1 MNIRLAMKNK
11 QWLGVL
17 VVVLALGF
25 SLTSWHCGKKEE
37 KPSLSVKV
45 KSKFNRE
52 DVSLSFD
59 STQVVAFYAK
69 YPKLVLYK
77 TQAVALYQKNQY
89 NFIWYDKK
97 GRKETAEVIYNKMNN
112 LFEEGVQAKVP
123 YKDILDGM
131 FQKTSAK
138 PNVDVELFL
147 TNYYFYYTNKVLQ
160 GIDSTKTEELGWYLP
175 RKKLSYVQYL
185 DSLLVDPKL
194 IDNSA
199 KLIGQYYKLKTVL
212 QRYRAIEKN
221 GGWQPIATPSDFK
234 QLKPGDSSDLV
245 IQIRSRLFLTSDIET
260 DSKSSVYDE
269 SLQEAVL
276 KYKKRNGFSG
286 DKIILQKHI
295 DEMNVSISDRIKTI
309 MVNMERCRWISTDLT
324 KSKEFIVVN
333 IPSYRLTYFK
343 EGKAALVSNVVVG
356 NLMNETVIFSGMMSY
371 IVFSPYWNVPKS
383 IRDKEIL
390 PAIKKDKNYLA
401 KHNMEWKGSNIR
413 QKPGPNNSLGLV
425 KFLFPNSNNIYLHDS
440 PAKTLFNEEKRA
452 FSHGCIRVAKPKEL
466 ANLILS
472 DDPNWNP
479 KKIDEAM
486 SGKKEKWYT
495 LKEKIPVYIG
505 YFTAWVDDDGLV
517 NFHKDIYERDNALA
531 TLLLE
536 D

>member
-1 MNIRLAMKNK
+1 MENK
-11 QWLGVL
+11 QWLGIL

-25 SLTSWHCGKKEE
+25 SLTSWYCAKKEDQ
-37 KPSLSVKV
+37 LTNAKV
-45 KSKFNRE
+45 SSKYHPE

-59 STQVVAFYAK
+59 STLVEAFYAR

-77 TQAVALYQKNQY
+77 KQSVSLYQKNGY
-89 NFIWYDKK
+89 TYIWYDKK

-131 FQKTSAK
+131 FLRTSAK

-175 RKKLSYVQYL
+175 RKKMSYVKYL
-185 DSLLVDPKL
+185 DSLLIDPKL
-194 IDNSA
+194 IDN
-199 KLIGQYYKLKTVL
+199 KEQLIGQYYKLKSVL
-212 QRYRAIEKN
+212 QKYRTIEQN
-221 GGWQPIATPSDFK
+221 GGWTPITTPTDFK
-234 QLKPGDSSDLV
+234 QMKPGDSSELV
-245 IQIRSRLFLTSDIET
+245 LQIRNRLFLTSDIET

-269 SLQEAVL
+269 SLQQAVL
-276 KYKKRNGFSG
+276 KYKKRNGFSA
-286 DKIILQKHI
+286 DKIIQQKHI
-295 DEMNVSISDRIKTI
+295 DEMNVPISDRIKTI

-324 KSKEFIVVN
+324 KAKEFIVVN
-333 IPSYRLTYFK
+333 IPSYRLSYYK
-343 EGKAALVSNVVVG
+343 NGKAVLVSNVVVG
-356 NLMNETVIFSGMMSY
+356 NQMNETVIFSGMMSY

-390 PAIKKDKNYLA
+390 PAIKKDPNYLS

-413 QKPGPNNSLGLV
+413 QKPGPTNSLGLV

-466 ANLILS
+466 ANMILA
-472 DDPNWNP
+472 DDPNWTP
-479 KKIDEAM
+479 EKIEEAM
-486 SGKKEKWYT
+486 NAGKEKWYT
-495 LKEKIPVYIG
+495 LKSKIPVYIG
-505 YFTAWVDDDGLV
+505 YFTAWVDEDGV
-517 NFHKDIYERDNALA
+517 INFHKDIYERDNALA